1 MHYAFNTGDL
11 LEDEVIVNSV
21 LLIVLKISFITRN
34 IEINTVIVYT

>member
-11 LEDEVIVNSV
+11 LEDEVIVNYV
-21 LLIVLKISFITRN
+21 LLIVLKISLITRN